1 MPRSTRDDDQPGLW
15 PLPETPAG
23 YIAANPPFGQ
33 HAASVAKTK
42 RRNPTRLV
50 VPSPTTAPEDLW
62 TIDDLASYLGIPKHT
77 IYGWRTTNYGPP
89 AIKVGKH
96 LRWRPEGVVAWAKKQ
111 ELSDE

>member
-1 MPRSTRDDDQPGLW
+1 MPRSIRDDDQPGLW

-23 YIAANPPFGQ
+23 PTANPPIRQ

-42 RRNPTRLV
+42 RRNPTRPV
-50 VPSPTTAPEDLW
+50 DSSPTIDPEALW